1 MLFTGQLSSSA
12 RLFLEGSK
20 IFLLNIQKY
29 EKYLEITT
37 TDNACLQVLVRS

>member
-12 RLFLEGSK
+12 RLFLGGSK
-20 IFLLNIQKY
+20 KFLLNIQKF

-37 TDNACLQVLVRS
+37 KANVHLQVLVRR